1 MSKASGA
8 IIAKAKAMH
17 GASLKE
23 ADYLELVRKHSVA
36 EVVSY
41 LKNETNYRD
50 ILKDVRENNIHR

>member
-17 GASLKE
+17 GANLKE

-41 LKNETNYRD
+41 LKNELSRYFERCS
-50 ILKDVRENNIHR
+50 